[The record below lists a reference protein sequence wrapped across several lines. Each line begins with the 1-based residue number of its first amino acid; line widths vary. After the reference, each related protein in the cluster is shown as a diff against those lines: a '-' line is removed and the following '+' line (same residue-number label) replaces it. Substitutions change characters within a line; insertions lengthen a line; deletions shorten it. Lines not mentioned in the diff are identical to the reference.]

1 LPKHLTPI
9 LTINGSD
16 STSGAGIQA
25 DIRTISAMGGIAFS
39 TITSITSQDS
49 QGIHSIHDLPED
61 IVISQLKALLRDVR
75 PKAVKVG
82 MIRQA
87 NAIHDIRDEIV
98 GCRHIVSAPGILSSR
113 GEQLMT
119 ADAVSEY
126 VRLLFPITNTL
137 ILKCSEAELLFGRS
151 INTNAAMSETAS
163 RLLDMGPQAVF
174 LRGGHCTEGLVTG
187 LLAIAGSKESPRFF
201 TSPNRE
207 GWQLHGVGGTLSA
220 AIATRLAMGDS
231 IPSALSSAHKYIR
244 CQVVYSVSS
253 TSHSLR
259 RMELYNR
266 FMEQVTT
273 HCKESRDTSFYASL
287 LNITPRY
294 LAEITRYITGNSPK
308 SLIADY
314 LLKEMEADL
323 LTSDKTIQEISIEYS
338 FPSQASLAKFFKT
351 HSGKSPSDFR
361 TGKN

>member
-1 LPKHLTPI
+1 
-9 LTINGSD
+9 
-16 STSGAGIQA
+16 
-25 DIRTISAMGGIAFS
+25 MGWPFS

-82 MIRQA
+82 LIRQA

-126 VRLLFPITNTL
+126 ARLLFPITNTL

-187 LLAIAGSKESPRFF
+187 LLAIAGSKEPPRFF

-220 AIATRLAMGDS
+220 AIATRLAMGTAS
-231 IPSALSSAHKYIR
+231 PQPSPLPTSTYVAKWSTLS
-244 CQVVYSVSS
+244 V
-253 TSHSLR
+253 L
-259 RMELYNR
+259 
-266 FMEQVTT
+266 
-273 HCKESRDTSFYASL
+273 
-287 LNITPRY
+287 
-294 LAEITRYITGNSPK
+294 
-308 SLIADY
+308 
-314 LLKEMEADL
+314 
-323 LTSDKTIQEISIEYS
+323 
-338 FPSQASLAKFFKT
+338 QAT
-351 HSGKSPSDFR
+351 V
-361 TGKN
+361 